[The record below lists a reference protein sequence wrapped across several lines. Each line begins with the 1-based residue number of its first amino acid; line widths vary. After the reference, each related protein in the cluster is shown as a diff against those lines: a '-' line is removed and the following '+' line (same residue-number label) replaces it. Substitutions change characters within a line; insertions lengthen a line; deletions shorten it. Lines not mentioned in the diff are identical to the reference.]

1 MNSVSHT
8 HAITDKPITSNTR
21 MDTTTPYPEHSYKDK
36 LAVLSHKFSRDNV
49 ILAIILITITFV
61 MAIFVLA
68 PLATML
74 QKSVLD
80 NNGQYVGL
88 ANFAEY
94 ISSPALWLSLQN
106 TVTIGLTVTLFVGI
120 LAFGYAYAL
129 TRSCMPLKGLFTV
142 LGSAPI
148 LAPSLLPAISLIYLF
163 GNQGIAKEVLMGHS
177 IYGPIGIAIGLIFW
191 TFPHALM
198 IITTSLKTS
207 DARLYEA
214 AKALNTSPIKT
225 FFIITLP
232 GAKYGLISAL
242 IVVFTLVV
250 CDFGV
255 PKVIGGQYNVL
266 ATDIFKQVVG
276 QQNFS
281 MGAVT
286 SVILLLPAVLAF
298 IVDRWVQRKQQGLF
312 DSRSVAYAPEANK
325 FRDGACFIF
334 CSVISI
340 AVLTIIGMAV
350 YGSLVTFWP
359 WNLTLSLNNYNFGE
373 ISTYG
378 WQPYFNSLTLA
389 SLVAVIGTV
398 VIFISAYCIEK
409 GRSFGALRNLLQ
421 MVAIIPMAVPGL
433 VLGLGYIF
441 FFNHHANPLSVLY
454 GTMAILVIN
463 TVVHYYTV
471 GHMTALTAL
480 KQLPAEVEA
489 ISASINMPQYKT
501 FWKVTVPVC
510 LPAILDIMVYL
521 FVNAMTTTSA
531 IVFLY
536 ATNTMPAS
544 VSVLNMDD
552 AGQTGSA
559 AAMSVMIM
567 LTAAAMKVLHVGLG
581 QLIDRHTQ
589 AWRKR

>member
-1 MNSVSHT
+1 M
-8 HAITDKPITSNTR
+8 
-21 MDTTTPYPEHSYKDK
+21 TPSQSMGSQYLTQLKAK
-36 LAVLSHKFSRDNV
+36 LSRDNV
-49 ILAIILITITFV
+49 TLAIILILLILT
-61 MAIFVLA
+61 MALFVLG
-68 PLATML
+68 PLVSML
-74 QKSVLD
+74 QKSVQD
-80 NNGQYVGL
+80 TQGNYVGM

-94 ISSPALWLSLQN
+94 LTSPALWQSLQN
-106 TVTIGLTVTLFVGI
+106 TVTIGLIVTLSVGI

-129 TRSCMPLKGLFTV
+129 TRSCMPFKGVFTV
-142 LGSAPI
+142 LGAAPI

-163 GNQGIAKEVLMGHS
+163 GNQGIAKELLLGQS

-198 IITTSLKTS
+198 ILSTSLKTS

-214 AKALNTSPIKT
+214 ARALDTSAFKT
-225 FFIITLP
+225 FFVVTLP
-232 GAKYGLISAL
+232 AAKYGLISTL

-255 PKVIGGQYNVL
+255 PKVIGGHYNVL

-281 MGAVT
+281 MGAVA
-286 SVILLLPAVLAF
+286 SVVLLLPAVLAF
-298 IVDRWVQRKQQGLF
+298 FGDRWVQKKQKGMF
-312 DSRSVAYAPEANK
+312 DSRSVAYVPTPSPL
-325 FRDGACFIF
+325 RDGVCFIF
-334 CSVISI
+334 CSVISFAI
-340 AVLTIIGMAV
+340 LAIIGMAI

-359 WNLTLSLNNYNFGE
+359 WNLTLSLNNYNFAE
-373 ISTYG
+373 FSTYG
-378 WQPYFNSLTLA
+378 WEPYFNSLKLG
-389 SLVAVIGTV
+389 SLVAVVGTI
-398 VIFISAYCIEK
+398 VIFLGAYCIEK
-409 GRSFGALRNLLQ
+409 GRSFGALRSLLQ
-421 MVAIIPMAVPGL
+421 MFAIIPMAVPGL

-441 FFNHHANPLSVLY
+441 FFNHQANPLSMLY

-463 TVVHYYTV
+463 TIIHYYTV

-489 ISASINMPQYKT
+489 ISASIKMPQYKT
-501 FWKVTVPVC
+501 FFKVTVPVC
-510 LPAILDIMVYL
+510 APAILEIAVYL

-536 ATNTMPAS
+536 ATDTMPAS

-552 AGQTGSA
+552 AGQTGPA
-559 AAMSVMIM
+559 AAMSVMIL
-567 LTAAAMKVLHVGLG
+567 LTAAAMKLAHVGLNKT
-581 QLIDRHTQ
+581 LDHYTQ

>member
-1 MNSVSHT
+1 MNSLINGR
-8 HAITDKPITSNTR
+8 AMNTR
-21 MDTTTPYPEHSYKDK
+21 QTSIKQRIHLLKNTFSSDNIM
-36 LAVLSHKFSRDNV
+36 LAA
-49 ILAIILITITFV
+49 ILATIAV
-61 MAIFVLA
+61 IMSLFVLA

-74 QKSVLD
+74 QKSVL
-80 NNGQYVGL
+80 NSQGEYVGL

-94 ISSPALWLSLQN
+94 FASPALWLSLQN
-106 TVTIGLTVTLFVGI
+106 TIFIGVIVTFFVGL

-129 TRSCMPLKGLFTV
+129 TRSCMPFKGLFTV
-142 LGSAPI
+142 LGAAPI

-163 GNQGIAKEVLMGHS
+163 GNQGMAKEWLMGHS
-177 IYGPIGIAIGLIFW
+177 IYGPLGIAIGLIFW
-191 TFPHALM
+191 TFPHAVM
-198 IITTSLKTS
+198 ILTTSLKTS

-214 AKALNTSPIKT
+214 ARALNTSPFKT
-225 FFIITLP
+225 FFIVTLP
-232 GAKYGLISAL
+232 AAKYGLISAL

-286 SVILLLPAVLAF
+286 SVVLLLPALLAF
-298 IVDRWVQRKQQGLF
+298 FADRWVQKKQHGLF
-312 DSRSVAYAPEANK
+312 DSRSVAYTPEANK
-325 FRDGACFIF
+325 TRDSLCFVF
-334 CSVISI
+334 CSLISVAI
-340 AVLTIIGMAV
+340 LTIIGMAV

-359 WNLTLSLNNYNFGE
+359 WNLTLSLNNYNFAE
-373 ISTYG
+373 FSTYG
-378 WQPYFNSLTLA
+378 WAPYFNSLQLA

-398 VIFISAYCIEK
+398 LIFIGAYSIEK
-409 GRSFGALRNLLQ
+409 GRSFGPLRNLLQ
-421 MVAIIPMAVPGL
+421 MFAIIPMAVPGM

-441 FFNHHANPLSVLY
+441 FFNHHANPMSVLY
-454 GTMAILVIN
+454 GTMVILVIN

-489 ISASINMPQYKT
+489 ISASIKMPQYKV
-501 FWKVTVPVC
+501 FLKVTVPVC
-510 LPAILDIMVYL
+510 MPAILEIAVYL

-536 ATNTMPAS
+536 ATDTMPAS

-552 AGQTGSA
+552 AGQTGPA
-559 AAMSVMIM
+559 AAMAVMIL
-567 LTAAAMKVLHVGLG
+567 LTAAGVKLAHVGTG
-581 QLIDRHTQ
+581 RLIDRYTQ

>member
-1 MNSVSHT
+1 M
-8 HAITDKPITSNTR
+8 
-21 MDTTTPYPEHSYKDK
+21 TPSQSMGSQYLTQLKAK
-36 LAVLSHKFSRDNV
+36 LSRDNV
-49 ILAIILITITFV
+49 TLAIILILLTLT
-61 MAIFVLA
+61 MALFVLG
-68 PLATML
+68 PLVSML
-74 QKSVLD
+74 QKSVQD
-80 NNGQYVGL
+80 TQGNYVGM

-94 ISSPALWLSLQN
+94 LTSPALWQSLQN
-106 TVTIGLTVTLFVGI
+106 TVTIGLIVTLSVGI

-129 TRSCMPLKGLFTV
+129 TRSCMPFKGVFTV
-142 LGSAPI
+142 LGAAPI

-163 GNQGIAKEVLMGHS
+163 GNQGIAKELLLGQS

-198 IITTSLKTS
+198 ILSTSLKTS

-214 AKALNTSPIKT
+214 ARALDTSTFKT
-225 FFIITLP
+225 FFVVTLP
-232 GAKYGLISAL
+232 AAKYGLISTL

-255 PKVIGGQYNVL
+255 PKVIGGHYNVL

-281 MGAVT
+281 MGAVA
-286 SVILLLPAVLAF
+286 SVVLLLPAVLAF
-298 IVDRWVQRKQQGLF
+298 FGDRWVQKKQKGMF
-312 DSRSVAYAPEANK
+312 DSRSVAYVPTPSPL
-325 FRDGACFIF
+325 RDGVCFIF
-334 CSVISI
+334 CSVISFAI
-340 AVLTIIGMAV
+340 LAIIGMAI

-359 WNLTLSLNNYNFGE
+359 WNLTLSLNNYNFAE
-373 ISTYG
+373 FSTYG
-378 WQPYFNSLTLA
+378 WEPYFNSLKLG
-389 SLVAVIGTV
+389 SLVAVVGTI
-398 VIFISAYCIEK
+398 VIFLGAYCIEK
-409 GRSFGALRNLLQ
+409 GRSFGALRSLLQ
-421 MVAIIPMAVPGL
+421 MFAIIPMAVPGL

-441 FFNHHANPLSVLY
+441 FFNHQANPLSMLY

-463 TVVHYYTV
+463 TIIHYYTV

-489 ISASINMPQYKT
+489 ISASIKMPQYKT
-501 FWKVTVPVC
+501 FFKVTVPVC
-510 LPAILDIMVYL
+510 APAILEIAVYL

-536 ATNTMPAS
+536 ATDTMPAS

-552 AGQTGSA
+552 AGQTGPA
-559 AAMSVMIM
+559 AAMSVMIL
-567 LTAAAMKVLHVGLG
+567 LTAAAMKLAHVGLNKT
-581 QLIDRHTQ
+581 LDHYTQ

>member
-1 MNSVSHT
+1 M
-8 HAITDKPITSNTR
+8 TR
-21 MDTTTPYPEHSYKDK
+21 AQASGKQRLYR
-36 LAVLSHKFSRDNV
+36 LRNAFSRDNL
-49 ILAIILITITFV
+49 ILGIVLSGVAII
-61 MAIFVLA
+61 MALFVLA
-68 PLATML
+68 PLGAML

-80 NNGQYVGL
+80 RDGNFVGM

-94 ISSPALWLSLQN
+94 FASPALWLSLQN
-106 TVTIGLTVTLFVGI
+106 TMAIGLIVTMAVGL

-129 TRSCMPLKGLFTV
+129 TRSCMPFKGLFTV
-142 LGSAPI
+142 IGAAPI

-163 GNQGIAKEVLMGHS
+163 GNQGIAKDWLMGYS
-177 IYGPIGIAIGLIFW
+177 VYGPIGIALGLIFW
-191 TFPHALM
+191 TFPHAVM
-198 IITTSLKTS
+198 ILTTSLKTS

-214 AKALNTSPIKT
+214 ARALNTSPFKT
-225 FFIITLP
+225 FFIVTLP
-232 GAKYGLISAL
+232 AAKYGLISAL

-286 SVILLLPAVLAF
+286 SVILLLPALLAF
-298 IVDRWVQRKQQGLF
+298 AADRWVQKKQQGLF
-312 DSRSVAYAPEANK
+312 DSRSVAYTPAPHK
-325 FRDGACFIF
+325 VRDGLCLLF
-334 CSVISI
+334 CAGI
-340 AVLTIIGMAV
+340 AVAILAVIGMAV

-359 WNLTLSLNNYNFGE
+359 WNLTLSLNNYNFAE
-373 ISTYG
+373 FSTYG
-378 WQPYFNSLTLA
+378 WAPYFNSIQLA
-389 SLVAVIGTV
+389 SLVALLGTV
-398 VIFISAYCIEK
+398 VIFIGAYCIEK
-409 GRSFGALRNLLQ
+409 GRSFSPLRNLLQ
-421 MVAIIPMAVPGL
+421 MIAIVPMAVPGM

-441 FFNHHANPLSVLY
+441 FFNHHANPMAVLY
-454 GTMAILVIN
+454 GTMTLLVVN
-463 TVVHYYTV
+463 TVIHYYTV

-489 ISASINMPQYKT
+489 ISASIKMPQYKV
-501 FWKVTVPVC
+501 FFKVTVPVC
-510 LPAILDIMVYL
+510 MPAILEIAVYL

-536 ATNTMPAS
+536 ATDTMPAS

-552 AGQTGSA
+552 AGQTGPA
-559 AAMSVMIM
+559 AAMAVMIL
-567 LTAAAMKVLHVGLG
+567 LTAAGVKLAHVATGRF
-581 QLIDRHTQ
+581 IERSTQ